1 MKNVKPTIEELAVE
15 LVEFDDNDQQIR
27 STLTPLGAY
36 LHEAPATKEELDMT
50 SQLVAITR
58 R

>member
-1 MKNVKPTIEELAVE
+1 MKNVKPAIEELAVE

-27 STLTPLGAY
+27 STITPLGAY

>member
-1 MKNVKPTIEELAVE
+1 MKNVKPAIEELAVE

>member
-1 MKNVKPTIEELAVE
+1 MKNVKPAIEELAVE

-36 LHEAPATKEELDMT
+36 LHEAPTTKEELDMT